1 MKYYK
6 EIIIGLIV
14 ICAIG
19 ILIAKI
25 SNTKVEKPPVFERAV
40 NEPQFQTPGK

>member
-19 ILIAKI
+19 ILVAKM
-25 SNTKVEKPPVFERAV
+25 SNSKVEKIPVFERTV
-40 NEPQFQTPGK
+40 NEPQFQTPGE